1 MIPHDALRPLVR
13 TTACVHHMC
22 WSTINHDVYVCT
34 PRATSARARRHP
46 HPLSDPGQAII
57 YCEPCVQHSTA
68 THGCRG
74 YNARNNLRASEGT
87 IGCTLCPTTDV
98 RCVRLER
105 SPNMQM
111 QITDGAKEMRACVR
125 GEGGAPRRGGL
136 HCPPSVA
143 LCDGASESRE
153 RSRERGPVGIPDLS
167 VFGETCHHVP
177 IVPIVVPV
185 PVPECPV
192 PVPEVPVPVAQCPV
206 PVVPSRVP
214 VPIPVYGERATIA
227 SPAAAQKQDS

>member
-34 PRATSARARRHP
+34 PQATSARARRHP

-98 RCVRLER
+98 RCVRLEG

-125 GEGGAPRRGGL
+125 GGRGGAAARWFALPSVGCPLRRGLGKSGTNA
-136 HCPPSVA
+136 PGSA
-143 LCDGASESRE
+143 G
-153 RSRERGPVGIPDLS
+153 RGTPDLS
-167 VFGETCHHVP
+167 VFGEGAIMCQS
-177 IVPIVVPV
+177 
-185 PVPECPV
+185 C
-192 PVPEVPVPVAQCPV
+192 Q
-206 PVVPSRVP
+206 S
-214 VPIPVYGERATIA
+214 
-227 SPAAAQKQDS
+227 

>member
-98 RCVRLER
+98 RCVRLEG

-153 RSRERGPVGIPDLS
+153 RTLPGARAGVHLIYPFLVK
-167 VFGETCHHVP
+167 
-177 IVPIVVPV
+177 
-185 PVPECPV
+185 
-192 PVPEVPVPVAQCPV
+192 
-206 PVVPSRVP
+206 VPSCANRANRSASARARVP
-214 VPIPVYGERATIA
+214 SARASARARGA
-227 SPAAAQKQDS
+227 SASGAKSRASANTC

>member
-153 RSRERGPVGIPDLS
+153 RTLPG
-167 VFGETCHHVP
+167 
-177 IVPIVVPV
+177 
-185 PVPECPV
+185 
-192 PVPEVPVPVAQCPV
+192 A
-206 PVVPSRVP
+206 
-214 VPIPVYGERATIA
+214 RAGGYT
-227 SPAAAQKQDS
+227 